1 MSKILTRKIKILIIL
16 TCCLSMKSQAQVAD
30 SLQNLLDLADHDTV
44 RVNLFNQLSV
54 YFSDNNPEKSMEFAG
69 KALIVAK
76 RKKYEEGEAYAYL
89 NISTAQM
96 NMGNFQGA
104 SEYLFEALRIE
115 EELENKEGIA
125 FACAQIGVINFHL
138 GNYENS
144 LEFLYRANKLN
155 FELNDKQNLA
165 RVFNNIG
172 AVYFSQGNY
181 ESAVDLFQKSLRLNQ
196 ELGNRD
202 WEADNLGNIGEIYL
216 ERNDPESLVYFRR
229 KLEIKK
235 ILNAKHGIARAHDL
249 IGAYFMKNKI
259 YDSALYYLETGLD
272 IAREIKYQTLQKDL
286 VEKLA
291 RSYAEV
297 EQYGAAT
304 LYYNELLD
312 LMNKLSTEQSSNTM
326 ARLDMEYNFSKEM
339 RGYELERQKQQ
350 RNYALIALVL
360 VLLILVAAWLFVGQK
375 RKVKHVELR
384 QEHLKL
390 EQVHLKE
397 QIEYKDKEL
406 VTNVMYQVKKN
417 ELLTVVVDKL
427 KKSKYNFKKENHSL
441 VDGIISDISDTLK
454 DDIWEDFEMRFK
466 EVHSSFYR
474 NLEKKFG
481 ELTPNEKK
489 LCAFIRLG
497 MSTKEIAAIT
507 QQSVNSLE
515 VARTR
520 LRKKLKISNKDV
532 NLAAFLSRF

>member
-1 MSKILTRKIKILIIL
+1 MAVRIKVLIFFVF
-16 TCCLSMKSQAQVAD
+16 CLGGNSQAQVVD

-44 RVNLFNQLSV
+44 RVNMFNKLSV
-54 YFSDNNPEKSMEFAG
+54 HYSDNNPEKSMEFAG

-76 RKKYEEGEAYAYL
+76 RKKYKEGEAYAYL
-89 NISTAQM
+89 NIATAQM
-96 NMGNFQGA
+96 GMGNFQGA
-104 SEYLFEALRIE
+104 SQYLFEALRIE
-115 EELENKEGIA
+115 EELEDKEGIA

-155 FELNDKQNLA
+155 FELNDKQNQA

-181 ESAVDLFQKSLRLNQ
+181 ENAVDLFKKSLRLNQ
-196 ELGNRD
+196 ELGNKD

-216 ERNDPESLVYFRR
+216 ERNDPESLDYFRK
-229 KLEIKK
+229 KLQIKQQ
-235 ILNAKHGIARAHDL
+235 LNAKHGIARAHDL
-249 IGAYFMKNKI
+249 IGAYFVKNKI

-272 IAREIKYQTLQKDL
+272 IARDIKYLTLQKDL

-291 RSYAEV
+291 RSYAAV
-297 EQYGAAT
+297 EQFGAAT

-326 ARLDMEYNFSKEM
+326 ARLEMEYNFGKEM
-339 RGYELERQKQQ
+339 RGIELERQKQQ
-350 RNYALIALVL
+350 RNYALIALAL
-360 VLLILVAAWLFVGQK
+360 VLLILVAAWMFFGQK
-375 RKVKHVELR
+375 RKVKHVELK
-384 QEHLKL
+384 QEHLRL
-390 EQVHLKE
+390 EQIRLHE

-417 ELLTVVVDKL
+417 EMLSVVVEKL
-427 KKSKYNFKKENHSL
+427 KKCKYNFKKENHPL
-441 VDGIISDISDTLK
+441 IEEIMRDITDTLK

-466 EVHSSFYR
+466 EVHSSFYK

-532 NLAAFLSRF
+532 NLAAFLAKF